1 MALANGNLN
10 TKEKEKLADAG
21 MTAQIAFEKQIKN
34 VEQKIKEQMRP
45 KTRAD
50 SGFFSEPTPPKQL
63 ALDSQGATA
72 AEVPQD
78 TIEELRELL
87 ENKEMAR
94 TNAQRNYEDSVK
106 NVLDEK
112 QKKAMLAEHLKI
124 LAGID
129 AEREAIGDKI
139 DALVQ
144 SGDQATAGSSDT
156 TLHEKLAVSSQ
167 KATAAKGVTDSVNQ
181 MRNELDSLVHAGLN
195 DAVQQVVNKR
205 SKPGDRNIELQ
216 KSHDTIRTP
225 PKEERKKVKS
235 EIARR
240 ISSAKVP
247 DHQRPSSASTT
258 TSSGFRKPPAGK

>member
-1 MALANGNLN
+1 MQ
-10 TKEKEKLADAG
+10 ADAEG
-21 MTAQIAFEKQIKN
+21 EHREMTNKVQGLIDKHNEKTARRKRIQELSAKIALQTSSADAP
-34 VEQKIKEQMRP
+34 VYQRP
-45 KTRAD
+45 PSASTTTS
-50 SGFFSEPTPPKQL
+50 SGVGKPP
-63 ALDSQGATA
+63 
-72 AEVPQD
+72 
-78 TIEELRELL
+78 
-87 ENKEMAR
+87 
-94 TNAQRNYEDSVK
+94 
-106 NVLDEK
+106 
-112 QKKAMLAEHLKI
+112 
-124 LAGID
+124 AG
-129 AEREAIGDKI
+129 
-139 DALVQ
+139 
-144 SGDQATAGSSDT
+144 
-156 TLHEKLAVSSQ
+156 
-167 KATAAKGVTDSVNQ
+167 ATAAKGVTDSVNQ